1 MTTVKINFE
10 DQTVFI
16 SMDIL
21 NNSWN
26 LGIFLDD
33 MFVRNI
39 HQKPNP
45 HIIAQFL
52 HHHYPGANYVA
63 AYEAGKFGVSIQ
75 RQLTPL
81 GIECLIVNPADIPK
95 SQNDILQKMDPRDA
109 CNVGLRL

>member
-1 MTTVKINFE
+1 MATVKINFE

-16 SMDIL
+16 GMDIL

-26 LGIFLDD
+26 LGIFPDD